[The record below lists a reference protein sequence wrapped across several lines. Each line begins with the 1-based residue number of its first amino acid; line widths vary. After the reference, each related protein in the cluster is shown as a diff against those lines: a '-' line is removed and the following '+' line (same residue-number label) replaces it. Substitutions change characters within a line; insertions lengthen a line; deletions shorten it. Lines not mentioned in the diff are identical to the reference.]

1 MLPSTLTGEGGVAVV
16 VICLLWTVTAAV
28 AVEVTTATQLPLPSP
43 PAVLFPSSAAV
54 TVALSGTAA
63 LAVSSISGVG
73 SRFPELLGS
82 TGSSQLGLT
91 AIFEGLSTLL
101 MQPFDLASFLL
112 GGEPTTGT
120 GWPRRSGPSPD
131 PLEDEFGL

>member
-1 MLPSTLTGEGGVAVV
+1 M
-16 VICLLWTVTAAV
+16 

-43 PAVLFPSSAAV
+43 PAVLFPINAAV

-73 SRFPELLGS
+73 SPPAFPEQLGS
-82 TGSSQLGLT
+82 AGPSQLLGLT

-101 MQPFDLASFLL
+101 MQPFELASFLL
-112 GGEPTTGT
+112 GSEPTTGT
-120 GWPRRSGPSPD
+120 QGWPRRSGPSPD
-131 PLEDEFGL
+131 SLEDEFGLGLLPSRSGQ